1 MTTNAWPTKIK
12 KRVEPITLSS
22 LFYIYNIS
30 MKFNIKNTVSS
41 VYHYI
46 PTCYDPLDKFK

>member
-12 KRVEPITLSS
+12 KRVEPTLSS

-30 MKFNIKNTVSS
+30 MKFNIKNTVYS
-41 VYHYI
+41 VHHYI
-46 PTCYDPLDKFK
+46 PTFYDSLNKFK